1 MVSLSSQGVSFV
13 RFLFL
18 FFIAVPLVEMLLL
31 FEVSDQI
38 GGLST
43 LGLVV
48 ATAVIGVQ
56 VLKQQGVATLTR
68 ANARLSSG
76 ELPAQEIIEGM
87 LLAAAG
93 ALLLTPG
100 FITDTLG
107 FVFLA
112 GPLRRLIAAR
122 LLRSGLVRAG
132 GGLGAGFSGG
142 PVGGSSGGFS
152 RRSQGGFSGEHQ
164 GFDTSAA
171 GSAEGEIIEGEIVR
185 EVDSATLDKGV
196 SETDEK
202 ARSSHFSSEENK

>member
-1 MVSLSSQGVSFV
+1 V

-56 VLKQQGVATLTR
+56 VLKQQGIATLTR

-171 GSAEGEIIEGEIVR
+171 GSAEGETIEGEIVR